1 MTGRRVKGGEGLEMG
16 NGGKW
21 LRVGGKGR
29 GGGKG
34 EGSRLGKRGGGGGK
48 EEVKWGRVKVGNK
61 EVWLEV
67 GKRGM
72 VRKVEGL
79 MVGKGERVRG
89 GGKG

>member
-34 EGSRLGKRGGGGGK
+34 EGSRLGKRGGGGVGRGK
-48 EEVKWGRVKVGNK
+48 MGQG
-61 EVWLEV
+61 
-67 GKRGM
+67 
-72 VRKVEGL
+72 
-79 MVGKGERVRG
+79 
-89 GGKG
+89 